1 VVIDDTP
8 VAIVRSGGQ
17 LYAIEDV
24 CSHEDMAL
32 SEGEVESGTIECWRH
47 GSRFDLKSGRAIGPS
62 AIEPVPTFPV
72 KINGRDVW
80 VAIHQSA

>member
-32 SEGEVESGTIECWRH
+32 SEGEVESGTIEMLAPRLPLRPEEWPGHRPICHRV
-47 GSRFDLKSGRAIGPS
+47 GANLSSQDQRP
-62 AIEPVPTFPV
+62 
-72 KINGRDVW
+72 
-80 VAIHQSA
+80 